1 VINISTPFWRAIG
14 SKFDFHYLENDQN
27 CQSTDQ
33 QVLDPY
39 TYLEN
44 GKPLAVSVGDQQI
57 NAVLESYWFKI

>member
-1 VINISTPFWRAIG
+1 MHIFWKWKALGSVSIGDQQINIVLENYWSKIG
-14 SKFDFHYLENDQN
+14 LFHYLPNYQN

-44 GKPLAVSVGDQQI
+44 GKP
-57 NAVLESYWFKI
+57 